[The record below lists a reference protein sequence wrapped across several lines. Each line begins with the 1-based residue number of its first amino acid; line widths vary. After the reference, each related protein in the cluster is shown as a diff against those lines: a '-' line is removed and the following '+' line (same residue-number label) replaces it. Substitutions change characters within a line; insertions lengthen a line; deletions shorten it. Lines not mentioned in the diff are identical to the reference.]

1 MISFIKSLFVDL
13 NNSIDKMLSHL
24 DSLNDLSS
32 VGKDFKEK
40 TVMSLVELKTKIDAI
55 IKSGI
60 LEVDGFISNNIITY
74 NSINNSFMEIE
85 LFRFQAIS
93 KYGKAEKFFD
103 ALIHKVYN
111 EIECL
116 QSVPF
121 LSTISNSDTYYWAYP
136 KYNMIALPQG
146 EEKNLL
152 NLSDL
157 YHEIGHLIYQQSGD
171 FLVGEHIPNMQKYYG
186 LEKQR
191 MKDDGDLAFV
201 DDIDEAI
208 SFWNSSW
215 SEEFACDLIGTY
227 LVGPAYAWTNMKL
240 STVSSSYNAVYSE
253 PNMFREHPPDEARMR
268 AIFTMLKMNG
278 FTTELDEIEQ
288 AWNKFLNETQNSK
301 PGGYDLIFS
310 DDMIRSIT
318 NNVFKGCQNIGLRSY
333 QEQLRLPSK
342 SVSSLI
348 NDAWVHI
355 RRSQSTFGV
364 WEADQLEKLIKIK
377 ESL

>member
-1 MISFIKSLFVDL
+1 MINFLKSLFIDL
-13 NNSIDKMLSHL
+13 NNSIDKMLLHL
-24 DSLNDLSS
+24 DSLNGLSKVAS
-32 VGKDFKEK
+32 DFKDK
-40 TVMSLVELKTKIDAI
+40 TVKALNELKSKIDGI
-55 IKSGI
+55 ISSGI

-93 KYGKAEKFFD
+93 KYGKPELFFD
-103 ALIHKVYN
+103 KLIHKVYD
-111 EIECL
+111 EIQCL

-157 YHEIGHLIYQQSGD
+157 YHEIGHLIFQQSED
-171 FLVGEHIPNMQKYYG
+171 YLVGDHIPEMQRYYA

-191 MKDDGDLAFV
+191 IKDAGDSLAFV
-201 DDIDEAI
+201 DDLDEAI
-208 SFWNSSW
+208 SYWNSSW

-240 STVSSSYNAVYSE
+240 STVSSSYNAVYSDGIL
-253 PNMFREHPPDEARMR
+253 FREHPPDEARMR
-268 AIFTMLKMNG
+268 AIFRML
-278 FTTELDEIEQ
+278 ELTGYSIELNEIKQ
-288 AWNKFLNETQNSK
+288 AWNKFLDETQNSK
-301 PGGYDLIFS
+301 PGSYDLIFP
-310 DDMIRSIT
+310 DTMIEAIT
-318 NNVFKGCQNIGLRSY
+318 QNVLKGCKNIGLRSY
-333 QEQLRLPSK
+333 ADQLTLPSQ

-348 NDAWVHI
+348 NEAWNHI
-355 RRSQSTFGV
+355 RTSHLTFGD
-364 WEADQLEKLIKIK
+364 WEAEKLEKLVQ
-377 ESL
+377 L